1 MEELVKLLIEKEKT
15 ISLMESC
22 TGGGISNA
30 ITNIPDAS
38 KVIKFSAVTYSN
50 EFKIKMGV
58 SESIINQYTVYS
70 MEVAREMAK
79 TISLYTSSSYGVGV
93 TGKLKKSDPNNPFGA
108 DDIVYLSIYDSDN
121 KENYDIK
128 INLTHGTRRD
138 NKEEIIHYFVDKML
152 EILKKQ

>member
-1 MEELVKLLIEKEKT
+1 
-15 ISLMESC
+15 MESC

-38 KVIKFSAVTYSN
+38 KVIKFSAITYSN

-58 SESIINQYTVYS
+58 PESIINQYTVYS
-70 MEVAREMAK
+70 KEVAREMAK
-79 TISLYTSSSYGVGV
+79 TICVYTASNYGVGV
-93 TGKLKKSDPNNPFGA
+93 TGKLKKSDPNNPFG
-108 DDIVYLSIYDSDN
+108 DDDVVYLSIYDSDN

-128 INLTHGTRRD
+128 INLTCDTRRD
-138 NKEEIIHYFVDKML
+138 NKEEIMHYFVNKML

>member
-58 SESIINQYTVYS
+58 PESIINQYTVYS
-70 MEVAREMAK
+70 MEVAREMSK
-79 TISLYTSSSYGVGV
+79 IISLYTGSSYGVGI

-108 DDIVYLSIYDSDN
+108 DDIVYLSIYDSNN

-128 INLTHGTRRD
+128 ISLTHDTRKD